1 MLPPDAGAFTL
12 PNAITL
18 ARLFAVP
25 ATVWLIIHHRLDLA
39 FFVFAAAGISDGI
52 DGWMARRFNLRSAVG
67 ALLDPVAD
75 KALLICTYV
84 ALTVIDVLPDW
95 LAILVV
101 FRDVLIL
108 CGVALIALLGAPL
121 RIRPLL
127 ISKANTLAQIL
138 LAALALLLTGF
149 DLQAELLMSL
159 LILSVAAT
167 TLASGFAYLMQV
179 LGREGTW

>member
-1 MLPPDAGAFTL
+1 LLPPDAGAFTL

-25 ATVWLIIHHRLDLA
+25 ATVWLIIQHRLDLA

-52 DGWMARRFNLRSAVG
+52 DGWLARRFDLRSAVG

-75 KALLICTYV
+75 KALLICSYV
-84 ALTVIDVLPDW
+84 ALAAINVLPDW

-108 CGVALIALLGAPL
+108 GGVALIALLGAPP

-127 ISKANTLAQIL
+127 ISKVNTLAQIL

-149 DLQAELLMSL
+149 GLQADPLMSL
-159 LILSVAAT
+159 LIWSVAAT